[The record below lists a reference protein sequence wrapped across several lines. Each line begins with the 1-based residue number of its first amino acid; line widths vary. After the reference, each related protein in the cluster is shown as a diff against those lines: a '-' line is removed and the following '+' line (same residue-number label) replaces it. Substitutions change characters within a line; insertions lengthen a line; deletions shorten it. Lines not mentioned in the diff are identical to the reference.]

1 VKALLIFVLTFFVSF
16 FSYSQEQK
24 SLECIDRTFSVVV
37 HIAKDTFGTT
47 NFDLTKLTSSME
59 YLNASFAPICVNF
72 EICDIRYINN
82 FNFDDWDITKNGYE
96 SICLFSEPK
105 HINIFF
111 VQKTTTP
118 EGNGYASQEG
128 ISSSSGNI
136 VVLNKNFL
144 VSNLLHYIGHYF
156 GLLDTFEAGENVD
169 GSNCIS
175 AGDKICDTP
184 ADVQFG
190 FSGTNCE
197 YNLSYKD
204 ANNQYYKPLV
214 ENFMSNY
221 GACRKSFTQQQYELM
236 INKIKSNPTTHF

>member
-1 VKALLIFVLTFFVSF
+1 MKTLFIVILTLFGRFY
-16 FSYSQEQK
+16 SYSQEQK
-24 SLECIDRTFSVVV
+24 SLECLDRTFSVVV

-47 NFDLTKLTSSME
+47 NLNFTKITSSID
-59 YLNASFAPICVNF
+59 YLNKSFAPICVKF
-72 EICDIRYINN
+72 EICDIRYIDN
-82 FNFDDWDITKNGYE
+82 FNFDDWDIIKNGYE

-118 EGNGYASQEG
+118 EGNGYATQEG
-128 ISSSSGNI
+128 ISSSGRNI

-144 VSNLLHYIGHYF
+144 FSNLVHYIGHYF
-156 GLLDTFEAGENVD
+156 GLLDTFEVGEKVD
-169 GSNCIS
+169 GSNCS
-175 AGDKICDTP
+175 TAGDKICDTP

-190 FSGTNCE
+190 SLGTNCE
-197 YNLSYKD
+197 YDLSYKD

-221 GACRKSFTQQQYELM
+221 GACRKSFTHQQYELLV
-236 INKIKSNPTTHF
+236 NKIKTNPTTHF